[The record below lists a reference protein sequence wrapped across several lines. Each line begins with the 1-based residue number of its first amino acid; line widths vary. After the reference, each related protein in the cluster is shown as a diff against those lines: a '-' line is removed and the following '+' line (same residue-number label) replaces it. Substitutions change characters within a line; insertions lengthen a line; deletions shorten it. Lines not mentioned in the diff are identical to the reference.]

1 MSTEAQHA
9 QLLVIAD
16 DLSGAADCAAGF
28 ARHLPT
34 KVLLAQD
41 ADAAGNPVTAL
52 DLDTRRLSA
61 DVAAQLNRAVLDNP
75 LFAGRALYK
84 KIDSTLRG
92 NVLSEVSALLERGMA
107 LVAPAFPALRRTTLN
122 SVQYVD
128 GVPVDRSDVWR
139 NEGLSGTADLLQ
151 LFSREGLKCA
161 ALGLLQIRDDDLAE
175 QLQQHLL
182 DGIKVLICDA
192 EQDADLRH
200 LALASARFADRLF
213 WVGSAGLAL
222 HLPAALALPEP
233 GQATLAHSQTAVN
246 GPVLT
251 VVGSMSRHSQ
261 AQAALLAERTGQ
273 RWARIEPRVLL
284 DSTANNERQALA
296 AHLASV
302 LDSGS
307 DLLVSLDQ
315 AKRAPEQA
323 AQLSQALADL
333 LSTLPAKA
341 AALIA
346 TGGETARALLTVAS
360 IDALQLHGE
369 LAPGVVLSSAR
380 HQGRMLPVVT
390 KAGGFGQPDTLYQAW
405 AHLRSAHDSRSVPT
419 APNNEEPQHV

>member
-1 MSTEAQHA
+1 MSRAAQHA
-9 QLLVIAD
+9 RLLVIAD

-34 KVLLAQD
+34 RVLLTQD
-41 ADAAGNPVTAL
+41 ADAAGNPVMAL

-61 DVAAQLNRAVLDNP
+61 DFAAQLNRAVLDNP

-107 LVAPAFPALRRTTLN
+107 LVAPAFPALGRTTLN

-139 NEGLSGTADLLQ
+139 NEGLSGTADLLE
-151 LFSREGLKCA
+151 LFSSEGLKCA
-161 ALGLLQIRDDDLAE
+161 ALGLRQMRDDDLAE

-182 DGIKVLICDA
+182 DGTQVLICDA
-192 EQDADLRH
+192 EQDADLRN
-200 LALASARFADRLF
+200 LALASARFTDCVF

-222 HLPAALALPEP
+222 HLPVALGLPAATEP
-233 GQATLAHSQTAVN
+233 SRVQAEQN
-246 GPVLT
+246 GPILT

-284 DSTANNERQALA
+284 DHATDHERQALVL
-296 AHLASV
+296 HLASV
-302 LDSGS
+302 LDSGN

-315 AKRAPEQA
+315 ARRAPEQA

-346 TGGETARALLTVAS
+346 TGGETARALLTVAG
-360 IDALQLHGE
+360 IDALQLQGE
-369 LAPGVVLSSAR
+369 LAPGVVLSSAL
-380 HQGRMLPVVT
+380 HKGRMLPVVT

-405 AHLRSAHDSRSVPT
+405 AHLRPAHDSRSVPT
-419 APNNEEPQHV
+419 APNTEEPQHV